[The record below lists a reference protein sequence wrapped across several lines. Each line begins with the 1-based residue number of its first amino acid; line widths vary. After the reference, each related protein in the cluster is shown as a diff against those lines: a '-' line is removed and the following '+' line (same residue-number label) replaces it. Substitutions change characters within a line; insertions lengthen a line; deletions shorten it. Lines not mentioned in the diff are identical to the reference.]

1 MHRLRRLS
9 AAARVALATA
19 LALAVP
25 SVAAGRLSWTGPLG
39 MGFHAGQQ
47 LSGIAC
53 PAVHQCTAVD
63 IYGEQV
69 TFDPSAPG
77 SATPVAVDPG
87 GYLTGLDCPSV
98 SECVAVDLE
107 GRAVVFDPTQAAR
120 GHVVLIDPGDPSG
133 LDGIACPSVSECA
146 AISYYGAEVTFNP
159 EAPGNPRPATLG
171 AGGFRAIACPAEAQC
186 TIGLASSYEV
196 TFDPRSPGTPAQV
209 FIDSSF
215 GDIFSLA
222 CPSTSQCT
230 EVNNQGREVTFD
242 PGHPRAASPVPV
254 GQGTSLRQVACPSVT
269 QCTAG
274 DYEGREVTFDPQ
286 SSGQPITPQ
295 LIDRSVTTSNA
306 GLLVACTTTT
316 QCTSVDALG
325 NEITFTPTAAGNPAA
340 VPIDVGGNLHGVTCQ
355 SSHECTAISGIP
367 LFYDP
372 LDLEVTFDPLAVGRS
387 VPHFVALGVMTGVA
401 CPSARLCSAVTRAG
415 TERTFDPLRA
425 GPANPPP
432 FRQIEKLMLHLDE
445 SLSSVTC
452 PSAVLCIAVGAGGH
466 VVAFD
471 PAMPGR
477 ARAHIVDRRANAP
490 PAWLKSVACPTA
502 SQCTAV
508 DRAGREVTFD
518 PLTPGQPIPREI
530 DAPNKLNSVVCP
542 GVRLCVAAGVNGREI
557 TFNPLAPAHVISR
570 LVDSAPISA
579 IACLSQRYCV
589 GVDPDG
595 NAVAGDPSSGSSWVR
610 SEIQGANSLTAIF
623 CVSRAVCVAV
633 DITGHA
639 FVATPIARRPP
650 PGRVAPSGVM
660 TAAMPGIAAQ
670 EQPAPGQRG

>member
-1 MHRLRRLS
+1 M
-9 AAARVALATA
+9 
-19 LALAVP
+19 
-25 SVAAGRLSWTGPLG
+25 
-39 MGFHAGQQ
+39 
-47 LSGIAC
+47 
-53 PAVHQCTAVD
+53 
-63 IYGEQV
+63 
-69 TFDPSAPG
+69 
-77 SATPVAVDPG
+77 
-87 GYLTGLDCPSV
+87 
-98 SECVAVDLE
+98 
-107 GRAVVFDPTQAAR
+107 VFDPTHAAR
-120 GHVVLIDPGDPSG
+120 GQVVLIDPGDPSG

-230 EVNNQGREVTFD
+230 EVDNQGREVTFD

-325 NEITFTPTAAGNPAA
+325 NEITFTPTAPGNPAA

-452 PSAVLCIAVGAGGH
+452 PSAVLCIAVGAGGY

-477 ARAHIVDRRANAP
+477 ARAHIVDRRGIAP
-490 PAWLKSVACPTA
+490 GVAQEVACPTA

-530 DAPNKLNSVVCP
+530 DAPNKLNSVVWP
-542 GVRLCVAAGVNGREI
+542 AGVRLCVAAGVDGRRDHVQS
-557 TFNPLAPAHVISR
+557 LAPAHVISR

-595 NAVAGDPSSGSSWVR
+595 NAVGVIRRRDRAGCARR
-610 SEIQGANSLTAIF
+610 SKAPTRLPTAIF

-639 FVATPIARRPP
+639 FVATPIARRPLQVGSLP
-650 PGRVAPSGVM
+650 PG
-660 TAAMPGIAAQ
+660 
-670 EQPAPGQRG
+670 